1 MEEVKSIQEEYKEKP
16 YKRTFDGKDYGPTG
30 SQLEWMR
37 RNNRQY
43 IDFGSTWTVGPR
55 DFEY

>member
-1 MEEVKSIQEEYKEKP
+1 MKDVKSIQEEYQDKQ

-37 RNNRQY
+37 RNNRNY
-43 IDFGSTWTVGPR
+43 IDFNCRSVFGPPN
-55 DFEY
+55 FEY